1 MVPWRFLLPGQYWS
15 VHRLPEGWNGGVNEG
30 YNDSLQ
36 GRFPCKIQDNIGLSG
51 IPAEKKMP
59 GCMYGFGRYS
69 SEPLAVV

>member
-36 GRFPCKIQDNIGLSG
+36 DKFPCKIQDNIGLPG
-51 IPAEKKMP
+51 IPAGKKMP
-59 GCMYGFGRYS
+59 GFAVCMDLEDIPVNLS
-69 SEPLAVV
+69 L

>member
-1 MVPWRFLLPGQYWS
+1 MVPWRFLLPG
-15 VHRLPEGWNGGVNEG
+15 HGGVNEG

-59 GCMYGFGRYS
+59 GFAVCMDL
-69 SEPLAVV
+69 EDIPVNL